1 MRLAAKLVLLFLFG
15 LLLIVAVFSYLTVR
29 QDKLAQA
36 EHQQFAS
43 ELVDS
48 LEPTIQKAIRE
59 NHANEIPVPIQ
70 RSARLQRVTI
80 RWVEL
85 SPTGDSTR
93 QPAPLNMIIAEREV
107 TTVRMPSPSGEA
119 FFYTYVPFTSRGP
132 EGSKTGKIEVA
143 TPENGSDRRLR
154 NSLMTSLAA
163 LIGVA
168 TLSGF
173 VILIGGVRMV
183 GKPLNELIDKVHRV
197 GEGDFS
203 SPVKIAS
210 NDELGRLGSALNE
223 MCDQLSQQRS
233 ELEQETATRIDTV
246 EQLRHAERLNSVG
259 RMAAGIAHE
268 IGTPLNVV
276 TGRAELIASG
286 KLGDAAT
293 RDSALAIQ
301 SEAQRITR
309 IIREL
314 LDFARQSTPQRAIH
328 NLNDLV
334 QATFDLMEPL
344 ASKHHT
350 TLSLLL
356 PDEPLDAN
364 IDAGQI
370 RQVLTNLII
379 NAIQSTGENGEVR
392 ISLGLTEAAPPNQP
406 DSDRRSYL
414 RISIS
419 DDGAGIAKSDIDHI
433 FEPFYT
439 TKDVGEGTG
448 LGLSISHGIVQ
459 EHGGWIGV
467 QSVPEQGSTFS
478 VYLPKADGFKET
490 EHERESPRRR

>member
-1 MRLAAKLVLLFLFG
+1 
-15 LLLIVAVFSYLTVR
+15 
-29 QDKLAQA
+29 
-36 EHQQFAS
+36 
-43 ELVDS
+43 
-48 LEPTIQKAIRE
+48 
-59 NHANEIPVPIQ
+59 
-70 RSARLQRVTI
+70 
-80 RWVEL
+80 
-85 SPTGDSTR
+85 
-93 QPAPLNMIIAEREV
+93 
-107 TTVRMPSPSGEA
+107 
-119 FFYTYVPFTSRGP
+119 
-132 EGSKTGKIEVA
+132 
-143 TPENGSDRRLR
+143 
-154 NSLMTSLAA
+154 
-163 LIGVA
+163 
-168 TLSGF
+168 
-173 VILIGGVRMV
+173 
-183 GKPLNELIDKVHRV
+183 
-197 GEGDFS
+197 
-203 SPVKIAS
+203 
-210 NDELGRLGSALNE
+210 
-223 MCDQLSQQRS
+223 
-233 ELEQETATRIDTV
+233 
-246 EQLRHAERLNSVG
+246 
-259 RMAAGIAHE
+259 
-268 IGTPLNVV
+268 
-276 TGRAELIASG
+276 
-286 KLGDAAT
+286 
-293 RDSALAIQ
+293 LAIQ

-356 PDEPLDAN
+356 PDESLDAN

-459 EHGGWIGV
+459 EHGGWIDV